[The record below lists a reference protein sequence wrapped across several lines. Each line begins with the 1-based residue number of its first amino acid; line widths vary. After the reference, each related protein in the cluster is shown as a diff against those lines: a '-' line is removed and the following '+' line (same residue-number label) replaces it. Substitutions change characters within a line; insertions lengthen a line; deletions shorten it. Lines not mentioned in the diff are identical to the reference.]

1 MATLA
6 LLNMY
11 LLFNSVDLS
20 DHTTNNVLAANAAQ
34 LNSEAFG
41 DAWEEVTTGLK
52 AGTLTV
58 NLLDD
63 FAAGSVD
70 ATIWAAFSAGT
81 NVPFEVRPVNSS
93 RSTTNPG
100 YTGNIHPSE
109 WQMGGQINSMAAKS
123 LTFKVSGA
131 ITRNT
136 A

>member
-1 MATLA
+1 VTTLA

-20 DHTTNNVLAANAAQ
+20 DHTTNNVLAANRAQ
-34 LNSEAFG
+34 LSSEAFG
-41 DAWEEVTTGLK
+41 DSWEEVTSGLA

-63 FAAGSVD
+63 FAVGSVD
-70 ATIWAAFSAGT
+70 ATIWAAFAAGT
-81 NVPFEVRPVNSS
+81 NVPFEVRPLTSA
-93 RSTTNPG
+93 RSTSNPG
-100 YTGNIHPSE
+100 YTGSIHPSE
-109 WQMGGQINSMAAKS
+109 WQMGGQLNTMAAKS

-136 A
+136 S